1 MTMKDLTQIATIIH
15 FYNNPTGR
23 YSRFCRFCDHLQGS
37 NINNFYCT
45 FFGERC
51 HEAVRKMCPLPTA
64 GVAMLMESESVMSSH
79 IQANMEGRKG
89 GTVVPPSDFQSVST
103 ESVHAQKVTSETPRP
118 HGHTRAHSR
127 KEPLA
132 PTHFSGQLCGKTD
145 CIYYGHRADYC
156 EICTTDK
163 QPVEKIYPDMCAN
176 EDIKIWKDITYYVLK
191 EWNGIGQYLDNPALT
206 EISME
211 LQKRYGYVRRILQ
224 WDKEDEKTIHL
235 ACEFIKGRMSNPKD
249 SINGI
254 EYSELIRR
262 LKSLKSK
269 IH

>member
-1 MTMKDLTQIATIIH
+1 MTMKDLAQIATIIH

-23 YSRFCRFCDHLQGS
+23 YNRFCRFCDHLQGS

-51 HEAVRKMCPLPTA
+51 HEAVRKLCPLPTA

-79 IQANMEGRKG
+79 IQASKEGRKG

-103 ESVHAQKVTSETPRP
+103 ESVHAQKVTSKTPRP

-176 EDIKIWKDITYYVLK
+176 LLFGECDGHACKCQRYVDFVDWCNK
-191 EWNGIGQYLDNPALT
+191 HDGECASDCYQ
-206 EISME
+206 
-211 LQKRYGYVRRILQ
+211 
-224 WDKEDEKTIHL
+224 DEKL
-235 ACEFIKGRMSNPKD
+235 
-249 SINGI
+249 I
-254 EYSELIRR
+254 EEDNNDR
-262 LKSLKSK
+262 
-269 IH
+269 